1 MVLIISA
8 STKRAIA
15 AKSVKERKPAK
26 SVLDDLAVFASRF
39 NIAPLD
45 AYVLPGLFG
54 SAAAKAG
61 LALQT
66 LVAEAKDC
74 HHFDNSV
81 PIGHSGLL
89 CCCERSDLVKRI
101 RQ

>member
-1 MVLIISA
+1 MAAMVLIISA

-45 AYVLPGLFG
+45 AYVPPGLFG

-61 LALQT
+61 LALQM
-66 LVAEAKDC
+66 LVAEAN
-74 HHFDNSV
+74 F
-81 PIGHSGLL
+81 
-89 CCCERSDLVKRI
+89 RSKTFSEHLANAARMVAAEDRNGV
-101 RQ
+101 